1 MLDLTNKYIDM
12 KKNQI
17 KLNNLVENPERYFIM
32 LKPASKMRNDI
43 HNLEINV
50 QGYSDLFCLI
60 MDLLKAGMLA
70 LEGIE
75 GSGENVKD
83 PERYVGSLLR
93 VIEMLIPLEEGDLLD
108 LLYIKHL
115 NEKNKSGSQ

>member
-1 MLDLTNKYIDM
+1 M
-12 KKNQI
+12 KKNKI
-17 KLNNLVENPERYFIM
+17 KLNNLVENPERYFVM